1 MPASLLCLPLISS
14 PLRLQCATVNG
25 QVQSNPPNNV
35 AQLATDFGY
44 WTRAT
49 QQQTLRLDSVTV
61 RNVDLLVENMGRVNF
76 GDPSNFEYQK
86 GLQEGNIVIDG
97 QLMTQIETMALEFKS
112 DWVKRLVV
120 WYLVNNSTNLI
131 QIDRIACI
139 VWLDGRQSRG
149 RWLARC
155 LFSLHLK
162 WTTRR
167 ILGSICVVGIRES
180 YFWMASTLGGIL
192 KLDLHTRFMCQ
203 HHYLKSGQIR
213 YK

>member
-120 WYLVNNSTNLI
+120 
-131 QIDRIACI
+131 
-139 VWLDGRQSRG
+139 
-149 RWLARC
+149 
-155 LFSLHLK
+155 
-162 WTTRR
+162 
-167 ILGSICVVGIRES
+167 
-180 YFWMASTLGGIL
+180 
-192 KLDLHTRFMCQ
+192 
-203 HHYLKSGQIR
+203 
-213 YK
+213 